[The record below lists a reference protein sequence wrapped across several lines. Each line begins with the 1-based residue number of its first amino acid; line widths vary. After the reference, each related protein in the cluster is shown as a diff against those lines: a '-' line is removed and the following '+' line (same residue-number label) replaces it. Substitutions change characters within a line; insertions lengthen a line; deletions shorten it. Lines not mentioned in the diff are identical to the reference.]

1 MDDEQNAK
9 AGRIMFVL
17 VWVILFVVLFL
28 VFSYYGKSESVV
40 YKVSASELILSANQS
55 GHYGINGLINDTKV
69 YFLIDTGATTVAIP
83 QQLADKMHLVGRY
96 PVTMMTAN
104 GQITGSLTRLKSLA
118 FGEFV
123 LHDVKA
129 VIIPGNDDGEVLL
142 GMNVLSQFSI
152 NQQGKQLVLK
162 KQQP

>member
-104 GQITGSLTRLKSLA
+104 GQITGSLTRLKSLV